1 VRFVKV
7 LRMTEPADHKAA
19 IRISAAHPLELSEQR
34 ALAAYRARQ
43 ARGEAAGVP
52 HAEAFRRL
60 FGADEAQAPRVPP
73 TSQTG

>member
-1 VRFVKV
+1 VRFRKV
-7 LRMTEPADHKAA
+7 LRMTESADPKTAM
-19 IRISAAHPLELSEQR
+19 RISAADTLTLQEQR

-60 FGADEAQAPRVPP
+60 FGADETQAPRVSP
-73 TSQTG
+73 SGEAG